1 MATWISAPNAT
12 PRKALPVNVTQR
24 YLRAKPKHQTGDG
37 AGNGH
42 PSRQPGPSLYDLP
55 WKGKGIAR
63 GLWALLAGVSSPWPS
78 YTKDLKLLGL
88 RPRVSKTGVTPA
100 PHDQR
105 RRSPARRAEAKNP
118 PESPGRLW
126 PRKEE
131 GSPKG
136 PNHVSGPV
144 RLGDAGAAP
153 GFLNSTIFPCP
164 LQGGMLWNFD
174 FFTFLGRAPPTKSE
188 GHLRAKL
195 SQDCYGALGHTFSL
209 VKRHV
214 WGALTQIFPKR
225 KICL

>member
-105 RRSPARRAEAKNP
+105 RRSPAGRAEATYP
-118 PESPGRLW
+118 LESPFLLW
-126 PRKEE
+126 PHSRREA
-131 GSPKG
+131 PKAQTTI
-136 PNHVSGPV
+136 PGPV
-144 RLGDAGAAP
+144 RLGDAGAGP
-153 GFLNSTIFPCP
+153 GVIFTTISLCP

-174 FFTFLGRAPPTKSE
+174 FFTFWAGLPPTKFW
-188 GHLRAKL
+188 GQFCANL
-195 SQDCYGALGHTFSL
+195 SQSCQRTLGHAFCL
-209 VKRHV
+209 VKN
-214 WGALTQIFPKR
+214 A
-225 KICL
+225 CLGRSIANF